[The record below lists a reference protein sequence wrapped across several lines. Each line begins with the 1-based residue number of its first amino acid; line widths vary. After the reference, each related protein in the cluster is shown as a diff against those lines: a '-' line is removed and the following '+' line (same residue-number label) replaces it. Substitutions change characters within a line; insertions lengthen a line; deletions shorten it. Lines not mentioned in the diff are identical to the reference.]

1 MIINFGY
8 TNIRREA
15 YFYIFVLDKKITM
28 AKVQSTSSFKKKP
41 KVKRPGVIAK
51 TKCSCSKTSK
61 NYVKSYK
68 GQGR

>member
-1 MIINFGY
+1 
-8 TNIRREA
+8 
-15 YFYIFVLDKKITM
+15 M

-51 TKCSCSKTSK
+51 TKCSCSKNSK
-61 NYVKSYK
+61 NYVKSYR

>member
-1 MIINFGY
+1 
-8 TNIRREA
+8 
-15 YFYIFVLDKKITM
+15 M
-28 AKVQSTSSFKKKP
+28 AKVQSVSAFKKKP

-51 TKCSCSKTSK
+51 TKCSCSKNSK

>member
-1 MIINFGY
+1 
-8 TNIRREA
+8 
-15 YFYIFVLDKKITM
+15 M
-28 AKVQSTSSFKKKP
+28 AKVQTASAFKKKP